1 MTMTA
6 YRPEAS
12 LRPAPLLAGLGPNW
26 FASVMGTG
34 IVATAAVTLPHQVRG
49 LHTFA
54 LTVWLLAV
62 IMLIGL
68 TAATIA
74 HWVRHPAKARSH
86 LRHPVM
92 AHFYGAPPM
101 AVLTVGAGT
110 LLLGRDLIGLR
121 LALDIDWVLWTVGT
135 VAGLACAAVVPYIA
149 FTRSGNDTSAAFGG
163 WLMPVVPPMVSATTG
178 ALLISHLGA
187 GQLRETLI
195 ALCYSMF
202 GLSLLA
208 SVVVISLVWGRLATH
223 GLGAAAL
230 VPTVWIVLGP
240 IGQSIAAANGLG
252 NVASPADKAGAK
264 AFGLLYGLGAW
275 GFAVLWLGISAAITI
290 RTLRSG
296 LPFGLPWWSFTFPVG
311 TVVTGTS
318 ALAARTGLEVFSWSA
333 VALYAALASAWI
345 VVLTRTAVG
354 ARSLLR

>member
-6 YRPEAS
+6 YRPVS
-12 LRPAPLLAGLGPNW
+12 TPHRPPLLAGLGPNW

-34 IVATAAVTLPHQVRG
+34 IIATAAVSLPHQVRG

-54 LTVWLLAV
+54 LAVWLLAV
-62 IMLIGL
+62 VMLIVL
-68 TAATIA
+68 TSATVA
-74 HWVRHPAKARSH
+74 HWARHPLAARSH
-86 LRHPVM
+86 LLNPVM
-92 AHFYGAPPM
+92 VHFYGAPPM

-121 LALDIDWVLWTVGT
+121 LALDIDWVLWTIGT
-135 VAGLACAAVVPYIA
+135 VAGLACAAVVPYVA
-149 FTRSGNDTSAAFGG
+149 FTRHDNPPDAAFGG

-178 ALLISHLGA
+178 ALLIGHLSA

-202 GLSLLA
+202 GLSLAA
-208 SVVVISLVWGRLATH
+208 SAVVITLVWGRLAVH
-223 GLGAAAL
+223 GVGAAAL
-230 VPTVWIVLGP
+230 VPTLWILLGP
-240 IGQSIAAANGLG
+240 VGQSITAANGLG
-252 NVASPADKAGAK
+252 NVASVRYEPGAK

-275 GFAVLWLGISAAITI
+275 GFALLWLGIATAITA
-290 RTLRSG
+290 RTVRSG
-296 LPFGLPWWSFTFPVG
+296 LPFGLPWWSFTFPLG

-333 VALYAALASAWI
+333 VALYLVLVSTWLI
-345 VVLTRTAVG
+345 VLIRTGAG